1 MDTYCRAKQVYQNPN
16 HMYQKSGN
24 WKPIAKVY
32 DYGKDN
38 YYLGI
43 PKEYVVLQNGIKIP
57 YYGHYWRS
65 AVKNNFS

>member
-1 MDTYCRAKQVYQNPN
+1 
-16 HMYQKSGN
+16 MYQKSGN